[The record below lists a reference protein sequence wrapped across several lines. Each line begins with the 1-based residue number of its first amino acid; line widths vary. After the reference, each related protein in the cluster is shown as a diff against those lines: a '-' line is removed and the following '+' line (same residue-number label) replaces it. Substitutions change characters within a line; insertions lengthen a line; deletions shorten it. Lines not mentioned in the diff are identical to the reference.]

1 MKNLIKNSQKLVEYL
16 FGQLKTS
23 FVNFEK
29 TFVFA
34 SFMSSTPAFLLVPH
48 KKSSVQAGLRRFS
61 ALNYR
66 TVAVLSILTTSFL
79 NSCTTVKEY
88 EKNKLNDAEMVLG
101 NRTIEKTE
109 LSFQSYREGSSG
121 ANAGK
126 VGGGCGCN

>member
-1 MKNLIKNSQKLVEYL
+1 MKNLIKNNQKLVKYL
-16 FGQLKTS
+16 FGQLRSS
-23 FVNFEK
+23 FINFEK

-34 SFMSSTPAFLLVPH
+34 SFMSSTPACHSELVEE
-48 KKSSVQAGLRRFS
+48 SVQAGLRRFN

-66 TVAVLSILTTSFL
+66 MIAILSILTIPFL

-101 NRTIEKTE
+101 NRPIEKTE